1 MNVTVSGHGST
12 AGRRV
17 IPFLLPRRRAPAKW
31 AFALFKFYALHSTS
45 SHTFYPFAPAVAAVD
60 FSQILEEMEG
70 SGLHVITRA
79 GNPAKPT
86 EQKRASAALAET
98 VVLMWPAGLPPAEA
112 SAQQAAV
119 LAALKTAGGVV
130 GQKVVVQSAGEDAAQ
145 FDAVKVRTALQSVL

>member
-1 MNVTVSGHGST
+1 MLKLRH
-12 AGRRV
+12 
-17 IPFLLPRRRAPAKW
+17 W
-31 AFALFKFYALHSTS
+31 
-45 SHTFYPFAPAVAAVD
+45 HTFFHSSD
-60 FSQILEEMEG
+60 FHLLFQIPRLVLLLLLLLLLHIPPQILEEMEG
-70 SGLHVITRA
+70 SGLRVITRA

-86 EQKRASAALAET
+86 EQKRASAASAET

-145 FDAVKVRTALQSVL
+145 FDAVKVRSQVPLCVTRCKPT

>member
-1 MNVTVSGHGST
+1 MRTLFHSCDLYPPTSSWLLLLLQNVT
-12 AGRRV
+12 
-17 IPFLLPRRRAPAKW
+17 
-31 AFALFKFYALHSTS
+31 
-45 SHTFYPFAPAVAAVD
+45 
-60 FSQILEEMEG
+60 QILEEMEG

-79 GNPAKPT
+79 GNPAKPI
-86 EQKRASAALAET
+86 EQKRASAASAET

-145 FDAVKVRTALQSVL
+145 FDAVKVRS